1 MEMWG
6 SGVGL
11 GLTLDGTHAEFV
23 VVPADAVRPKPQ
35 NLSMEQ
41 AGAVGTPYIVAQ
53 VALTR
58 TAALQ
63 AGETVLIMGAS
74 GAVGRAVV
82 QISHWK
88 QARVIGADRQDA
100 NHSGADLHVNTQ
112 QHDLPDA
119 VRSLTAG
126 KGADVVLDAV
136 GGPMFELALQS
147 LTNGGRHIAIAST
160 GGTRVSFDLVDFYH
174 NQSRL
179 FGLDTLQLDA
189 ATLATILDDL
199 RGGFEAGFLTPPPIT
214 RYPLAEA
221 VSAFE
226 AVERG
231 GGLSRH
237 VLVSSF
243 R

>member
-1 MEMWG
+1 
-6 SGVGL
+6 
-11 GLTLDGTHAEFV
+11 
-23 VVPADAVRPKPQ
+23 
-35 NLSMEQ
+35 
-41 AGAVGTPYIVAQ
+41 
-53 VALTR
+53 
-58 TAALQ
+58 
-63 AGETVLIMGAS
+63 
-74 GAVGRAVV
+74 
-82 QISHWK
+82 
-88 QARVIGADRQDA
+88 VIAADRQDA

-112 QHDLPDA
+112 QHALPDA

-147 LTNGGRHIAIAST
+147 LAKGGRQIAIASA

-189 ATLATILDDL
+189 ATLAAILDDL
-199 RGGFEAGFLTPPPIT
+199 RRGFEAGFLTPPAT
-214 RYPLAEA
+214 KSYPLAQA

-231 GGLSRH
+231 GGLLRH
-237 VLVSSF
+237 ALVSAF